1 MNPER
6 SWSFDKV
13 TGIYGTIYVDFHIKE
28 KGREKNQSYYYYA
41 FIEKFFF
48 DRRKNRM
55 DRFSFSHGNSWR
67 KEKKKGRLFV
77 ESGILSWSDQ
87 SLNGNGGGKKFSRS
101 SRGNCIDAADI
112 DIKSHYSYSI
122 SGDATVCT

>member
-13 TGIYGTIYVDFHIKE
+13 TGICGTIYVDFHIKE
-28 KGREKNQSYYYYA
+28 KGREKNQSYYYYT

-87 SLNGNGGGKKFSRS
+87 SLKWGEE
-101 SRGNCIDAADI
+101 
-112 DIKSHYSYSI
+112 KSFLDRVEATASMQQTSI
-122 SGDATVCT
+122 LNRITHTR